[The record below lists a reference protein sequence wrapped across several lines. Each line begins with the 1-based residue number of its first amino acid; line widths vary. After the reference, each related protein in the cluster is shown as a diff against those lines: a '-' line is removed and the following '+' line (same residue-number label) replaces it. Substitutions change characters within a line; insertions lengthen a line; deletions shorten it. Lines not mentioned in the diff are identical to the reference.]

1 MSAFSSAVEPKSSRP
16 SEQAVS
22 DQMNKWLEMV
32 YEYFALEEA
41 ERGHTSNHQEIMA
54 RVTNYLDRIQAQLE
68 SQYGGALADEV
79 TGVNRPGMTTT
90 TTTTTTTTAAQKAV
104 DDSECGICQEAIVG
118 GGRRF
123 GLLKSCS
130 HKFCERCVRTLLDRL
145 QGSTTSTRTTGN
157 GVQTSRSLMCPTC
170 HHGSDQVV
178 FTDAFHPGGSAEKT
192 RLFESLVCL
201 NSDHHLP
208 VGIGFRR
215 PTRAASALA
224 LRRLREGRR

>member
-41 ERGHTSNHQEIMA
+41 ERGHTSNHQEVMA

-68 SQYGGALADEV
+68 SQYGGAFADGV
-79 TGVNRPGMTTT
+79 TG
-90 TTTTTTTTAAQKAV
+90 
-104 DDSECGICQEAIVG
+104 CGICQEAIVG